1 MARFLIE
8 IPHSENV
15 AECMGIIQVFL
26 TSGSHLLSNAE
37 WGCKDGV
44 HTAYLIAELESKD
57 EALCLVPPAFRRE
70 ARVVE
75 LSRFSLDFINESLE
89 RLKAERSG

>member
-1 MARFLIE
+1 MPRFLIE

-15 AECMGIIQVFL
+15 AECMGIIHVFL
-26 TSGSHLLSNAE
+26 SSGSHLLTNAE

-44 HTAYLIAELESKD
+44 HTCWLIVEVDSKA
-57 EALCLVPPAFRRE
+57 EALCVVPPAYRAD

-75 LSRFSLDFINESLE
+75 LNRFSLDFINESLA
-89 RLKAERSG
+89 RLKAQSQT

>member
-1 MARFLIE
+1 MAKFLIE

-26 TSGSHLLSNAE
+26 SSGSHLLTNAE

-44 HTAYLIAELESKD
+44 HSAYLIVELESKD
-57 EALCLVPPAFRRE
+57 DALCLVPPAFRKN
-70 ARVVE
+70 AKIVE
-75 LSRFSLDFINESLE
+75 LTQFSLDFINQSLE
-89 RLKAERSG
+89 RLKAERGS